1 MKNHLYPSFTVMV
14 VAVAAGLVGAIGIP
28 RGVLTDSII
37 DETCSQQYPDNPAQ
51 FRSCQELLSDVEQGR
66 KKAYELYKT
75 IVTPLLDTL
84 TPYLRRPE
92 IFSYFPEHSFEF
104 DDVVAK
110 VKRARRSLKSPID
123 FYQTQSYLDDIQ
135 YLLSI
140 GSSYDMFQY
149 LLTRKVP
156 KVTVDELRAECGGSP
171 ADLRDRSV
179 YDRLTDAQIY
189 CAFES
194 LICFARG
201 SKDYARF
208 LDLMKGDNEL
218 LVHYELCG
226 FRTTPTME
234 RDSLLVNHVF
244 PLLNTCG
251 PRERRLVTEWRYRG
265 VVRQTYFY
273 ISANY
278 RMLTR
283 DSVHTDSTQLE
294 RSRRFLQSEEVLQFL
309 DIYQEA
315 ILSHSPESE
324 TAPRCIAYIRS
335 LSEVKG
341 RKKDSK

>member
-1 MKNHLYPSFTVMV
+1 MKKVIMLASATFLLIIPLSH
-14 VAVAAGLVGAIGIP
+14 VAAIGIP
-28 RGVLTDSII
+28 RGPLNDSII
-37 DETCSQQYPDNPAQ
+37 NETCSQQYPDNPGQ
-51 FRSCQELLSDVEQGR
+51 MRWCQNVLRDVKEGNR
-66 KKAYELYKT
+66 EAYQLYKT

-123 FYQTQSYLDDIQ
+123 FYQTQSYLDDMQ

-341 RKKDSK
+341 RKGGR